1 MPDSGMQDAAGHV
14 FSTPEL
20 LESILLQL
28 PLSDLLIRAPLVCHH
43 FHDTISQSIALQQAL
58 YFAPKTDAKR
68 STPNPLLINGN
79 MALFVDKRFKLD
91 NGKKGFA
98 KYSWPNDPA
107 ADLKPF
113 KPKSEPQH
121 DSITRK
127 EASWRKMLVIQPPVK
142 VLSIIFETSPYIS
155 EEGVTIGM
163 LGTGIFTNYQ
173 SFIINKE
180 GNGRLITS
188 GDHGCE

>member
-1 MPDSGMQDAAGHV
+1 MPDFSLPDVVGHV
-14 FSTPEL
+14 LATPEL

-43 FHDTISQSIALQQAL
+43 FHDTISQSVALQQAL
-58 YFAPKTDAKR
+58 YFTPKFDAP
-68 STPNPLLINGN
+68 SSVPNPLLRNGN
-79 MALFVDKRFKLD
+79 WSLFVDKRFNLD
-91 NGKKGFA
+91 KGRGTFEQ
-98 KYSWPNDPA
+98 YSWPNDPA

-113 KPKSEPQH
+113 KQKFEGQH

-142 VLSIIFETSPYIS
+142 VLSVIYSNSPYTS
-155 EEGVTIGM
+155 EDGVTIGM
-163 LGTGIFTNYQ
+163 LGTGIFTSYQ

-180 GNGRLITS
+180 GNARLITS
-188 GDHGCE
+188 GDHGG